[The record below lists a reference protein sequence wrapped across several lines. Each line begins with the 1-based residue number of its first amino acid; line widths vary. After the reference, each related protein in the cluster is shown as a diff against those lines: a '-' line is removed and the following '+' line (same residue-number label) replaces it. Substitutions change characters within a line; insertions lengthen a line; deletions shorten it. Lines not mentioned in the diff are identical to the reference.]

1 MACIVPL
8 YGFERKALAGSGTI
22 GYNFAMPI
30 DISPRISIPD
40 EQLTERFIRASGPGG
55 QNVNKV
61 STAVE
66 LRFDL
71 AHSPNVPDDVRARAM
86 RIAGHRLTQDG
97 EVVIKAQQF
106 RSQDR
111 NRDAAREQLRA
122 ILVAALHVDKPRR
135 ATKPTYSSQVK
146 RMDRKT
152 VRARVKQGRGRVR
165 GED

>member
-1 MACIVPL
+1 MIEV
-8 YGFERKALAGSGTI
+8 S
-22 GYNFAMPI
+22 
-30 DISPRISIPD
+30 SRITIPD
-40 EQLTERFIRASGPGG
+40 DELTEKFIRASGPGG

-71 AHSPNVPDDVRARAM
+71 AHSPSVPDDVRARAM

-97 EVVIKAQQF
+97 EVVIKAQKF

-111 NRDAAREQLRA
+111 NREDAREQLRT
-122 ILVAALHVDKPRR
+122 ILIAALHVDKPRR
-135 ATKPTYSSQVK
+135 KTKPTYSSQVK
-146 RMDRKT
+146 RMDSKT

>member
-1 MACIVPL
+1 MIQV
-8 YGFERKALAGSGTI
+8 ST
-22 GYNFAMPI
+22 
-30 DISPRISIPD
+30 RIAIPD
-40 EQLTERFIRASGPGG
+40 EELSEKFIRASGPGG

-71 AHSPNVPDDVRARAM
+71 AHSPSVPDDIRIRAM

-97 EVVIKAQQF
+97 EVVIKAQKF

-111 NRDAAREQLRA
+111 NREDAREQLRA

-146 RMDRKT
+146 RMDSKT
-152 VRARVKQGRGRVR
+152 VRARVKQGRGRVH
-165 GED
+165 GDD

>member
-1 MACIVPL
+1 VALTVPL
-8 YGFERKALAGSGTI
+8 SGGVRKRLASGVTI
-22 GYNFAMPI
+22 GYTSRMPL
-30 DISPRISIPD
+30 DISPSISIPD
-40 EQLTERFIRASGPGG
+40 DELTERFIRASGPGG

-97 EVVIKAQQF
+97 EIVIKAQQF

-111 NRDAAREQLRA
+111 NRDAAKEQLRA

-135 ATKPTYSSQVK
+135 KTKPTYSSQVK
-146 RMDRKT
+146 RMDSKT

>member
-1 MACIVPL
+1 MPL
-8 YGFERKALAGSGTI
+8 E
-22 GYNFAMPI
+22 
-30 DISPRISIPD
+30 ISPRIIIPD
-40 EQLTERFIRASGPGG
+40 EELTEKFIRSSGPGG

-71 AHSPNVPDDVRARAM
+71 GHSPSVPDDVRARAM

-97 EVVIKAQQF
+97 EVVIKAQKF

-111 NRDAAREQLRA
+111 NRDDAKEQLRA
-122 ILVAALHVDKPRR
+122 ILIAALHVDKPRR
-135 ATKPTYSSQVK
+135 KTKPTYSSQVK
-146 RMDRKT
+146 RMDSKT
-152 VRARVKQGRGRVR
+152 VRSRVKQGRGRVK